1 MNFSA
6 LADSL
11 EAIDVLRGR
20 IEAPS
25 SCLVVVG
32 SLEIDCL
39 QTPEDAIL
47 RQPTLGKS
55 IRLLRANSRACF
67 SNWRQLFTA
76 ASNMR
81 WLFSF
86 LLLALLGVVQALSS
100 SGNRLLV
107 VLEELAEKDQYSEF
121 WEDLQCGQLQSST
134 LPRNK
139 EYLDMK
145 ITNIT
150 FLQLGDST

>member
-1 MNFSA
+1 MTGKCRFVEEIMINFSA

-11 EAIDVLRGR
+11 EAIDVLRSR

-25 SCLVVVG
+25 SCLCSGG

-39 QTPEDAIL
+39 QTPEDVIL

-55 IRLLRANSRACF
+55 IRLLQANSRACF
-67 SNWRQLFTA
+67 SSWRQLFTA

-100 SGNRLLV
+100 SGDRLLV
-107 VLEELAEKDQYSEF
+107 VLEELAEKDKYSEF

-134 LPRNK
+134 PSLAIK
-139 EYLDMK
+139 D
-145 ITNIT
+145 I
-150 FLQLGDST
+150 